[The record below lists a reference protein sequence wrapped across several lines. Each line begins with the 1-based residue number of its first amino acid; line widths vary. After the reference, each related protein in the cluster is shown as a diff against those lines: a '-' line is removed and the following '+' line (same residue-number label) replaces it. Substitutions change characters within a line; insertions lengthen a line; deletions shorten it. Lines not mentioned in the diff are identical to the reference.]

1 MAADEIDDTEFYD
14 GRELQEEVQT
24 GVDDTGEHWMVCPSI
39 QSYSLRATLTI
50 AFTPS
55 H

>member
-1 MAADEIDDTEFYD
+1 MATTESHSTLLYGTAQPED
-14 GRELQEEVQT
+14 VQA

-39 QSYSLRATLTI
+39 QSYSLRAMLTI